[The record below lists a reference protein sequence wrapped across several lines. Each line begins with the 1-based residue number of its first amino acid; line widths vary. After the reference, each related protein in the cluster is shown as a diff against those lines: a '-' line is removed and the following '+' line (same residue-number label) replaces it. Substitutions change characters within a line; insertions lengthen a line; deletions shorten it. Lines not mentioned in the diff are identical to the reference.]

1 MRLGINVPDK
11 LIKRI
16 KELDPGVN
24 ISQVCRETLKSY
36 CRALER
42 INNWIEDYDDEV
54 EEQMM
59 GLSQEPPVEP
69 DWVGYGLEA
78 ARDWVRAVEPY
89 AWQSFWY
96 SHDRFKDEAKEPTL
110 PIEFYSRSGV
120 NSFHTRFMEN
130 EAWFRPPLAGPTEGD
145 RRDAFDKAHE
155 DYHRAWLGY
164 VNEVRRKQLQYYEE
178 IRNRVLAEREEA
190 LKARPEPEVPPQ
202 LLKAPTERGSSR
214 RDFEPIS

>member
-1 MRLGINVPDK
+1 MRILYVKAYAGGTICASASTSRDK

-24 ISQVCRETLKSY
+24 VSQVCRETLKSY

-42 INNWIEDYDDEV
+42 INNWNEDYDEEV

-59 GLSQEPPVEP
+59 RLSQEPPVEP

-78 ARDWVRAVEPY
+78 ARDWVRIVEPR

-96 SHDRFKDEAKEPTL
+96 SHDGFKGEAKESTFL
-110 PIEFYSRSGV
+110 IAFYSRSGG
-120 NSFHTRFMEN
+120 NDFNTRFMEN
-130 EAWFRPPLAGPTEGD
+130 ESWFRPPLAGPTEGD

-155 DYHRAWLGY
+155 DYDRAWLGY
-164 VNEVRRKQLQYYEE
+164 VNEVRAEAVAVLR
-178 IRNRVLAEREEA
+178 RNAEQGAGRAGRGIEG
-190 LKARPEPEVPPQ
+190 PP
-202 LLKAPTERGSSR
+202 
-214 RDFEPIS
+214 